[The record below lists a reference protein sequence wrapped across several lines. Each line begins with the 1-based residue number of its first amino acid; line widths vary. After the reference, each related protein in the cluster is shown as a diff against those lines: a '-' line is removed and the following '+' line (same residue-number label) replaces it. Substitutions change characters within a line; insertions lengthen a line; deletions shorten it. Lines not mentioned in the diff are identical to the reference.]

1 LGVAWGVVS
10 TARINDLVLE
20 GARESELADF
30 VAVASR
36 DRARGERWAS
46 ERGIATVHDS
56 YEALLADESIEAV
69 YIPLPNS
76 LHVEWSIRALE
87 AGKHVLCEKPLARR
101 AAAAER
107 AFDAASRSGRLL
119 SEAFM
124 WRHNPQTRRLGE
136 LVSER
141 AIGELRLVRASFSFS
156 LDDPANVRLIAALE
170 GGALMDVGCYCV
182 SGARLFAGAEPV
194 SVFGQAVERDGVDV
208 RFTGTLR
215 FPGEVMAIFDCGF
228 DMVARHSLELVG
240 SEGAL
245 FAADPW
251 HCRIPGIELRRAGG
265 ELERVELERVNS
277 YRLELDD
284 MSAAIRDGGRPL
296 LGRDDAIGQA
306 RTIEA
311 LYASAAAGAP
321 VALAP
326 TPKEDS

>member
-1 LGVAWGVVS
+1 MGVAWGVVS

-20 GARESELADF
+20 GARESELANF

-46 ERGIATVHDS
+46 ERDIATVHDS

-76 LHVEWSIRALE
+76 MHVEWSIRALE
-87 AGKHVLCEKPLARR
+87 AGKHVLCEKPLARS

-107 AFDAASRSGRLL
+107 AFDAASGSGRLL

-124 WRHNPQTRRLGE
+124 WRHNPQTRRLRE
-136 LVSER
+136 LVSEG
-141 AIGELRLVRASFSFS
+141 AIGELRLLHASFSFS
-156 LDDPANVRLIAALE
+156 LDDPANVRLSAALE

-182 SGARLFAGAEPV
+182 SGARLLAGAEPV

-208 RFTGTLR
+208 RFVGTLR
-215 FPGEVMAIFDCGF
+215 VPGEVMAVFDCGF
-228 DMVARHSLELVG
+228 DMPARHSLELVG
-240 SEGAL
+240 SEGTL

-251 HCRIPGIELRRAGG
+251 HCRMPGIELQRAGS

-296 LGRDDAIGQA
+296 LGRDDAVGQA

-311 LYASAAAGAP
+311 LYASAATGAP
-321 VALAP
+321 VALAA
-326 TPKEDS
+326 TPKEGS